1 MINSAQPISIVC
13 YFPRKDRW
21 CKLGEIPSEYSGTV
35 DFIFGRGE
43 LHSLKKWPFSDWEAP
58 TLASYNPY
66 SNSIIQH
73 IPKPSRLSVPL
84 KWVLREIFVVNDHE
98 IFAWVSERQAA
109 EHRMRDI
116 RTAQKYVSFL
126 TRYKVEFNWW
136 QKVTSFTHLDARKC
150 VCIVAKD
157 DFVYFIGGQER
168 LRVRPDFGVRE
179 STRRYKDVYR
189 YNLCK
194 HQWDKTANFLRLKL
208 GMTGAACNGRIFIAG
223 ESLYSPQR
231 ETQCEVYSEK
241 TNEWQVI
248 ASLNISLGILRSFK
262 LLSADDQ
269 LYALVSGYYMWES
282 PYTRVQ
288 CYDAD
293 KNQWIWKTEIP
304 MPMHLNIRRDV
315 KAYPARIFKGFLS
328 SSQLKSYNPW
338 SFSPS
343 AWSTEVN
350 EGKCVIM

>member
-1 MINSAQPISIVC
+1 MC
-13 YFPRKDRW
+13 YFPREDRW
-21 CKLGEIPSEYSGTV
+21 CKLGEIPSEYSGKV

-43 LHSLKKWPFSDWEAP
+43 LHSYKKWPFSDWEAP

-73 IPKPSRLSVPL
+73 IPKPSRLSLPP
-84 KWVLREIFVVNDHE
+84 KWVLRAMFVVNDYE
-98 IFAWVSERQAA
+98 IFAWVSERRAV
-109 EHRMRDI
+109 EGRDV
-116 RTAQKYVSFL
+116 RTAQKCVSFL
-126 TRYKVEFNWW
+126 TTYKVEFNSW
-136 QKVTSFTHLDARKC
+136 QKVTSFTHLDARKF
-150 VCIVAKD
+150 VCIVTKD

-168 LRVRPDFGVRE
+168 LRVHRSFAANRE

-194 HQWDKTANFLRLKL
+194 NQWDKTADFLRFKL

-223 ESLYSPQR
+223 ESTYYSRQLVT
-231 ETQCEVYSEK
+231 ECEVYSEK
-241 TNEWQVI
+241 TNEWQLI
-248 ASLNISLGILRSFK
+248 ASLNNTLRSAK
-262 LLSADDQ
+262 LVSVDDQ
-269 LYALVSGYYMWES
+269 LYALPSGYYMWES
-282 PYTRVQ
+282 LYTRIQ

-293 KNQWIWKTEIP
+293 KDQWIWKTEIP
-304 MPMHLNIRRDV
+304 IPMDLNTRTRVV

-343 AWSTEVN
+343 TWATEVK